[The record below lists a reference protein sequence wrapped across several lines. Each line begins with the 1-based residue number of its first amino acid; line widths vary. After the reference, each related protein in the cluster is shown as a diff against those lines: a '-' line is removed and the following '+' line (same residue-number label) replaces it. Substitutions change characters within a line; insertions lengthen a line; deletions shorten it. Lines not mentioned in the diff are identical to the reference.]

1 MSPPR
6 PVIGAPPEGSAPRPP
21 RGRPAPLRRG
31 ARVGRR
37 SGLMTFPLAASVALT
52 GCVVHIGANGYT
64 SREERVFQV
73 SGRPAVSVATF
84 DGAIEVRA
92 WDRSEVRVEIEK
104 SGENKD
110 LVDRIQV
117 SASQDGDRVEV
128 EVRRPDVSGW
138 VATLA
143 GGRSLQAK
151 LLVSLPRRSDLRART
166 GDGSVSAEQLTG
178 RIEIATGD
186 GSVRG
191 IDLEGDVSVVTGDG
205 SVRLD
210 AVAGRVDVR
219 TGDGSIVVGG
229 RLGTVRA
236 RTGDGSVS
244 ISAEPGSA
252 AEDDWE
258 ISSGDGR
265 IALYLP
271 EGFAAEIDA
280 RSHDGVVRA
289 DEELRLTTIAKARTS
304 LRGVLGEGGR
314 VIRVRTG
321 DGSISLRKS

>member
-1 MSPPR
+1 MRTS
-6 PVIGAPPEGSAPRPP
+6 
-21 RGRPAPLRRG
+21 RPAAGMPLEGPARGGPLGADLARRG
-31 ARVGRR
+31 VGPVR
-37 SGLMTFPLAASVALT
+37 SGILAVPLAASVALG
-52 GCVVHIGANGYT
+52 GCVVQIGADSYV

-84 DGAIEVRA
+84 DGAIEVRS

-104 SGENKD
+104 SGENKE
-110 LVDRIQV
+110 LVDGVRV
-117 SASQDGDRVEV
+117 SASQDGDRIAV
-128 EVRRPDVSGW
+128 EVREPDVSGW

-143 GGRSLQAK
+143 GGHSLQAK

-166 GDGSVSAEQLTG
+166 GDGSVTAEQLTG
-178 RIEIATGD
+178 RIEITTGD

-205 SVRLD
+205 SVRLE

-219 TGDGSIVVGG
+219 TGDGSIVIGG

-244 ISAEPGSA
+244 ISAEPGSV

-280 RSHDGVVRA
+280 RSREGVVRA
-289 DEELRLTTIAKARTS
+289 DEGLRLTTTAKERTS
-304 LRGVLGEGGR
+304 LRGVLEGGGR
-314 VIRVRTG
+314 VIRLRTG

>member
-1 MSPPR
+1 
-6 PVIGAPPEGSAPRPP
+6 
-21 RGRPAPLRRG
+21 
-31 ARVGRR
+31 
-37 SGLMTFPLAASVALT
+37 
-52 GCVVHIGANGYT
+52 VVHVGANVYT
-64 SREERVFQV
+64 SREERAFRV
-73 SGRPAVSVATF
+73 SGPPVVSVATF

-104 SGENKD
+104 SGENRE

-117 SASQDGDRVEV
+117 AATQDGDRIDV
-128 EVRRPDVSGW
+128 EVRPPDMSGW

-143 GGRSLQAK
+143 GGHSLRAK
-151 LLVSLPRRSDLRART
+151 LLVSLPRRSDLHART

-178 RIEIATGD
+178 RIEITTGD

-191 IDLEGDVSVVTGDG
+191 IDLEGDVRVVSGDG

-210 AVAGRVDVR
+210 AVTGRADVR

-229 RLGTVRA
+229 KLAAVRA

-244 ISAEPGSA
+244 ISADPGSV

-258 ISSGDGR
+258 ISTGDGR
-265 IALYLP
+265 IALYVP
-271 EGFAAEIDA
+271 EGFGAEIDA
-280 RSHDGVVRA
+280 RTRDGIVRV
-289 DEELRLTTIAKARTS
+289 DEALALATTEKGRTS
-304 LRGVLGEGGR
+304 LRGILGPGGR
-314 VIRVRTG
+314 VIRLRTG

>member
-1 MSPPR
+1 MRTLR
-6 PVIGAPPEGSAPRPP
+6 PAVPGAPPDGPAPRPP
-21 RGRPAPLRRG
+21 RSAGLVPGGGGLRLQ
-31 ARVGRR
+31 VGLLALPVAA
-37 SGLMTFPLAASVALT
+37 SMALAA
-52 GCVVHIGANGYT
+52 CVVHVGADAYT
-64 SREERVFQV
+64 SREEHAFRV
-73 SGRPAVSVATF
+73 SGPPAVSVATF

-104 SGENKD
+104 AGENKE
-110 LVDRIQV
+110 LVDQIQV
-117 SASQDGDRVEV
+117 AATQDGDRIDV

-138 VATLA
+138 IATLA
-143 GGRSLQAK
+143 GGRSLRAK
-151 LLVSLPRRSDLRART
+151 LLVSLPRRSDLQART
-166 GDGSVSAEQLTG
+166 GDGSVSAEELTG
-178 RIEIATGD
+178 RIEITTGD

-191 IDLEGDVSVVTGDG
+191 IDLEGDVRVVTGDG

-210 AVAGRVDVR
+210 AVAGRIDVR
-219 TGDGSIVVGG
+219 TGDGSIVIGG
-229 RLGTVRA
+229 RLAAVRA

-244 ISAEPGSA
+244 ISAEPGSV

-280 RSHDGVVRA
+280 RTRDGVVRV
-289 DEELRLTTIAKARTS
+289 DEGLKLTTAEKGRGS
-304 LRGVLGEGGR
+304 LRGSLDHGGR
-314 VIRVRTG
+314 VIRLRTG

>member
-1 MSPPR
+1 MR
-6 PVIGAPPEGSAPRPP
+6 TTRLAVLGAPVCGAASRC
-21 RGRPAPLRRG
+21 RYPARLARRAG
-31 ARVGRR
+31 FRR
-37 SGLMTFPLAASVALT
+37 RAGLLALPAVASVALA
-52 GCVVHIGANGYT
+52 GCVVQVGANVYT
-64 SREERVFQV
+64 SREERAFRV
-73 SGRPAVSVATF
+73 SGPPVVSVATF
-84 DGAIEVRA
+84 DGAVEVRA

-104 SGENKD
+104 SGENKE

-117 SASQDGDRVEV
+117 AASQEGDRIEV
-128 EVRRPDVSGW
+128 EVRQPDVSGW

-143 GGRSLQAK
+143 GGHSLRAK
-151 LLVSLPRRSDLRART
+151 LVVSLPRRSDLHART

-178 RIEIATGD
+178 RIELTTGD

-191 IDLEGDVSVVTGDG
+191 IDLEGDVRVVTGDG

-210 AVAGRVDVR
+210 AVTGRVDVR

-229 RLGTVRA
+229 RLVSVRA

-244 ISAEPGSA
+244 ISAEPGSV

-265 IALYLP
+265 IALYVP

-280 RSHDGVVRA
+280 RTRDGIVRA
-289 DEELRLTTIAKARTS
+289 DEALELATTEKGRTS
-304 LRGVLGEGGR
+304 LRGVLGAGGR
-314 VIRVRTG
+314 VIRLRTG

>member
-1 MSPPR
+1 MSTSHPAAGTPLEG
-6 PVIGAPPEGSAPRPP
+6 PAPGCP
-21 RGRPAPLRRG
+21 RGADLARCG
-31 ARVGRR
+31 ARLASPAILAV
-37 SGLMTFPLAASVALT
+37 PLAASVGLG
-52 GCVVHIGANGYT
+52 GCVVQIGAKSYV
-64 SREERVFQV
+64 SREERVFPV

-104 SGENKD
+104 SGESKE

-117 SASQDGDRVEV
+117 AASQDGDRIEV
-128 EVRRPDVSGW
+128 EVRQPDVSGW

-143 GGRSLQAK
+143 GGHSLQAK

-166 GDGSVSAEQLTG
+166 GDGSVTAEQLTG
-178 RIEIATGD
+178 RIEITTGD

-205 SVRLD
+205 SVRLE

-219 TGDGSIVVGG
+219 TGDGSIVIGG

-244 ISAEPGSA
+244 ISAEPGSV

-289 DEELRLTTIAKARTS
+289 DEGLKLTTTAKARTS
-304 LRGVLGEGGR
+304 LRAVLGEGGR
-314 VIRVRTG
+314 VIRLRTG